1 MYISFDLFNHNIMK
15 INFLYGAIGV
25 VAVLTVFFGLRN
37 NNSIDY
43 SRDVKPILNQRCISC
58 HGGVKQQGEF
68 SVLFEEEAFQP
79 AESGTIPII
88 KGDAKNS
95 EFYKRL
101 ISDDPEE
108 RMPYKETA
116 LPEEEIEI
124 LKQWIDEGAQW
135 GEHWAFQPPKAV
147 AVPNSTLFAGVFDWF
162 PNKWGSNEIDNFI
175 KEKLNEENLEP
186 SAEANKYQLA
196 RRVALDLIGVPA
208 SEKLVSEF
216 VNNNDETAYEIF
228 VDSLLASPKFGEK
241 WAGMWLDLARFSDTK
256 GYEKDEG
263 RSIWRYR
270 DYLIQAFNDNIPY
283 DQFIIEQLAGD
294 LLPNPTDNQLIATA
308 FHRNTMNNDEGG
320 TEDEEYRTA
329 AVVDRVN
336 TTWEALQGTTFSCIQ
351 CHSHPYDPIRHEE
364 YYKFMA
370 FFNNTRDEDTPD
382 DSPVLR
388 EFSEENQHK
397 LDNLIS
403 WIKANEKPISN
414 SQNLTSN
421 IQHLIKF
428 QEPKVNPHWGT
439 DFVNGALADAKYLAI
454 RNGGSVNYRQL
465 PIRGKTKLLIA
476 YGHNYDVPTFI
487 EIHRGTQSGDL
498 IKTIKLE
505 KTSDFG
511 WTNNWTI
518 ASFDIPLS
526 AKDNEDWHLVFRNST
541 AKPDQKT
548 CQIGYFL
555 FADDFPATDSTTV
568 NYDRFLTLL
577 NTKAERLTPVLLENP
592 TNFKRKTH
600 VWERGVWTNKTDEV
614 QPGIPALFGSL
625 PESFPKNR
633 LGLAK
638 WIASKKNPLTAR
650 VAVNRYWEQLFGYGL
665 VETLEDFGSQGFEPT
680 HPELL
685 DYLAVKF
692 MEDFNWQPKPFL
704 KYVVM
709 SATYRQDSR
718 STNELQEKDPTNRW
732 LARMPRV
739 RLSAEQVRDQA
750 LAVSG
755 LLSNK
760 MYGPSVMPPQPDGL
774 WNNPYSGMKWVVS
787 KGENR
792 YRRSLYTFH
801 RRTSPYPSLMTFD
814 GSSREVC
821 NVRRIRTNTPL
832 QALVTLNDPV
842 YVECAVNLAKRGAEN
857 GKTAE
862 QQVAKIYEFAMNQRA
877 NKAKQQALV
886 ILYQEARKE
895 FMNCD
900 SCGQKLTAFLPETQR
915 NKNDIAALT
924 VVANTVMNLDG
935 FMMKE

>member
-1 MYISFDLFNHNIMK
+1 MK
-15 INFLYGAIGV
+15 TYFLYGTIGV
-25 VAVLTVFFGLRN
+25 VVLLAVFFGLTN
-37 NNSIDY
+37 NNSVDY

-79 AESGTIPII
+79 AESGKIPII

-101 ISDDPEE
+101 ISDDPDE
-108 RMPYKETA
+108 RMPYKEAA

-124 LKQWIDEGAQW
+124 LKQWIDEGAEW

-147 AVPNSTLFAGVFDWF
+147 AVPNSTLFAGIFDWF
-162 PNKWGSNEIDNFI
+162 SSKWGNNEIDNFI
-175 KEKLNEENLEP
+175 KEKLDENDLKP
-186 SAEANKYQLA
+186 STEADKRQLA
-196 RRVALDLIGVPA
+196 RRAALDLIGVPA
-208 SEKLVSEF
+208 DEKLVSEF
-216 VNNNDETAYEIF
+216 IKNENANAYETF

-241 WAGMWLDLARFSDTK
+241 WAGMWLDLARFSDSK

-270 DYLIQAFNDNIPY
+270 DYVIDAFNKNLPY

-294 LLPNPTDNQLIATA
+294 LLPKPTDNQLIATA

-351 CHSHPYDPIRHEE
+351 CHAHPYDPIRHDE
-364 YYKFMA
+364 YYEFMA

-388 EFSEENQHK
+388 EFSEENNQK
-397 LDNLIS
+397 IDQLIS
-403 WIKANEKPISN
+403 WIKASETSASKKRQLP
-414 SQNLTSN
+414 SN
-421 IQHLIKF
+421 IKHLIRF
-428 QEPKVNPHWGT
+428 QEPKVNPHWGE
-439 DFVNGALADAKYLAI
+439 DFVNGALADAKYLAV
-454 RNGGSVNYRQL
+454 RNGGSVNYKQL
-465 PIRGKTKLLIA
+465 PIQGKTKLLIA
-476 YGHNYDVPTFI
+476 YGNTNATPTYM
-487 EIHRGTQSGDL
+487 EIHRGTQSGEL
-498 IKTIKLE
+498 LKTIKLE
-505 KTSDFG
+505 KTQGGG
-511 WTNNWTI
+511 WTNSWTI
-518 ASFDIPLS
+518 ASFDIPPS
-526 AKDNEDWHLVFRNST
+526 KNKTEDWHLVFRNSS

-555 FADDFPATDSTTV
+555 FADDFPANDSTEV
-568 NYDRFLTLL
+568 NYERFISLL
-577 NTKAERLTPVLLENP
+577 NTKAEKTTPILLESP
-592 TNFKRKTH
+592 DTFKRTTH
-600 VWERGVWTNKTDEV
+600 VWERGVWTDKGKEV

-625 PESFPKNR
+625 PNDYPKNR

-638 WIASKKNPLTAR
+638 WIASENNPLTAR

-692 MEDFNWQPKPFL
+692 IKDFNWQPKEFL

-718 STNELQEKDPTNRW
+718 ITDELQEKDPTNKW

-755 LLSNK
+755 LLSDK
-760 MYGPSVMPPQPDGL
+760 MNGPSVMPPQPDGL
-774 WNNPYSGMKWVVS
+774 WNNPYSGMKWVES
-787 KGENR
+787 EGEDR
-792 YRRSLYTFH
+792 YRRSLYIFH
-801 RRTSPYPSLMTFD
+801 RRTSPYPSMMTFD

-842 YVECAVNLAKRGAEN
+842 FVECAVNLAKRS
-857 GKTAE
+857 AE
-862 QQVAKIYEFAMNQRA
+862 QNKTVDAQINGIYEFALSR
-877 NKAKQQALV
+877 KLSEAKKTALKD
-886 ILYQEARKE
+886 LYQEAKKE
-895 FMNCD
+895 FASCD
-900 SCGQKLTAFLPETQR
+900 SCSKQLTAYLPETQQ
-915 NKNDIAALT
+915 NKNDIAALA
-924 VVANTVMNLDG
+924 VVANTVINLDE
-935 FMMKE
+935 FVMKE

>member
-1 MYISFDLFNHNIMK
+1 MK
-15 INFLYGAIGV
+15 TNFLYVAIGCM
-25 VAVLTVFFGLRN
+25 AVIAIFFGLRN
-37 NNSIDY
+37 NNSVDY

-101 ISDDPEE
+101 ISEDSDE
-108 RMPYKETA
+108 RMPYKEAA
-116 LPEEEIEI
+116 LPQEEIEI
-124 LKQWIDEGAQW
+124 LKQWINEGAEW

-147 AVPNSTLFAGVFDWF
+147 IVPNSTLFAGIFDWF
-162 PNKWGSNEIDNFI
+162 SSEWGNNEIDNFI
-175 KEKLNEENLEP
+175 KEKLDENDLKP
-186 SAEANKYQLA
+186 SPEAEKRQLA
-196 RRVALDLIGVPA
+196 RRAALDLIGVPA

-216 VNNNDETAYEIF
+216 VNNNDESAYEAF
-228 VDSLLASPKFGEK
+228 VDSLLISPQFGEK

-270 DYLIQAFNDNIPY
+270 DYLIQAFNDNMPY
-283 DQFIIEQLAGD
+283 DQFIVEQLAGD

-336 TTWEALQGTTFSCIQ
+336 TTWEALQGTTFSCVQ
-351 CHSHPYDPIRHEE
+351 CHSHPYDPIRHDE

-370 FFNNTRDEDTPD
+370 FFNNTHDEDTPD

-388 EFSEENQHK
+388 EFKDEEQKK
-397 LDNLIS
+397 LENLIS
-403 WIKANEKPISN
+403 WMRASEKPTPN
-414 SQNLTSN
+414 SQNLTTN

-439 DFVNGALADAKYLAI
+439 DFVNGALADAKYLAV
-454 RNGGSVNYRQL
+454 RNGGSVNYKQL

-476 YGHNYDVPTFI
+476 YGHNHDAPTFM

-498 IKTIKLE
+498 LTTIKLE
-505 KTSDFG
+505 KTGGFG

-518 ASFDIPLS
+518 ASFDIPPS
-526 AKDNEDWHLVFRNST
+526 TKDNEDWHLVFRNSSV
-541 AKPDQKT
+541 KPDQKT
-548 CQIGYFL
+548 CQIGYLMFTN
-555 FADDFPATDSTTV
+555 DFPAGDSSEV
-568 NYDRFLTLL
+568 NYNQFMTLL
-577 NTKAERLTPVLLENP
+577 NTKAETTTPILLEN
-592 TNFKRKTH
+592 TSNFARKTH
-600 VWERGVWTNKTDEV
+600 VWERGVWTNKADEV

-625 PESFPKNR
+625 PENSPKNR

-692 MEDFNWQPKPFL
+692 VEDFNWQPKEFL
-704 KYVVM
+704 KYVVI

-718 STNELQEKDPTNRW
+718 ITDELQTKDPTNRW

-750 LAVSG
+750 LAISG
-755 LLSNK
+755 LLSDK
-760 MYGPSVMPPQPDGL
+760 MNGPSVMPSQPDGL
-774 WNNPYSGMKWVVS
+774 WNNPYSGMKWVES
-787 KGENR
+787 EGEDR

-801 RRTSPYPSLMTFD
+801 RRTSPYPSMMTFD

-821 NVRRIRTNTPL
+821 SVRRIQTNTPL

-842 YVECAVNLAKRGAEN
+842 FVECAVNLAKRSSSKY
-857 GKTAE
+857 KTPE
-862 QQVAKIYEFAMNQRA
+862 QQIDGVYEFALNR
-877 NKAKQQALV
+877 KLSEAKKVALLN
-886 ILYQEARKE
+886 LYKEAKKE
-895 FMNCD
+895 FISCD
-900 SCGQKLTAFLPETQR
+900 SCSQKLTAFLPEKPDNYR
-915 NKNDIAALT
+915 ENKNNIAALA
-924 VVANTVMNLDG
+924 VVANTVMNLDE
-935 FMMKE
+935 FIMKE